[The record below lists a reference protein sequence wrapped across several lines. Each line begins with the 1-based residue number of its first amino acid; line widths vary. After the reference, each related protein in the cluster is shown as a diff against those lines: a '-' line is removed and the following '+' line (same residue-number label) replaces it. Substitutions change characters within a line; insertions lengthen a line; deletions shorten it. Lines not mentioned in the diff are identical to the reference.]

1 MKKDVK
7 KYKAI
12 IFDLDGTLIDSMP
25 LHFKAFKKTLKEHGV
40 SMKDATLKHFMGS
53 STKKILQD
61 IKKIYSFQGK
71 VDDVR
76 EERRYHY
83 FQELGKKNIL
93 FPGVKTLLRNLKK
106 DYKIA
111 IATGS
116 SRVTVRYPMKK
127 EFLDLFDYIV
137 TINDVSNGKPAP
149 DQLLLAAKKMK
160 VKPLECLMVG
170 DSNYDIISAKRAKMN
185 SIGVLTGYTS
195 RKELL
200 DAGAKKVFKSVR
212 EIKSYLNEL

>member
-83 FQELGKKNIL
+83 FQELGKKNII
-93 FPGVKTLLRNLKK
+93 FPGVKTLLKNLKK

-116 SRVTVRYPMKK
+116 SRVTVRYSLKK
-127 EFLDLFDYIV
+127 EFLNFFDCIITV
-137 TINDVSNGKPAP
+137 NDVSNGKPAP
-149 DQLLLAAKKMK
+149 DQLLIAAKRMG
-160 VKPLECLMVG
+160 VKSSECLMVG
-170 DSNYDIISAKRAKMN
+170 DSTYDIISANRAKMD
-185 SIGVLTGYTS
+185 SLGVLTGYTS
-195 RKELL
+195 RKELI
-200 DAGAKKVFKSVR
+200 DVGAKNVFKSVK
-212 EIKSYLNEL
+212 EIKSYLNAR